1 MYVWRVGLGG
11 TGFSG
16 DDCCSSVLVLL
27 WWGMGGGGYL
37 LVLLGYGLGLV
48 TSSWFFC

>member
-1 MYVWRVGLGG
+1 VWRVDHWG

-27 WWGMGGGGYL
+27 RWGYL
-37 LVLLGYGLGLV
+37 LSRLRYGLGLV
-48 TSSWFFC
+48 TSSSVKMKS